1 MTQTRRV
8 LLIED
13 DAAVLEATG
22 EVLSDEGYLVLA
34 AANGQEALSRVDG
47 RLPDVILL
55 DLMMPVMNG
64 WQFVQE
70 FRKLPGAGAIPL
82 IVLSAGRD
90 VVESAEAL
98 GAVDYLI
105 KPFEISELLEKVA
118 RAVGRDH

>member
-22 EVLSDEGYLVLA
+22 EVLSDEGYVVLA
-34 AANGQEALSRVDG
+34 AANGQEALSSVNG
-47 RLPDVILL
+47 RLPDVVLL

-70 FRKLPGAGAIPL
+70 FRKLPGAGEIPL

-105 KPFEISELLEKVA
+105 KPFDISELLEKVA
-118 RAVGRDH
+118 RAVGRSL